1 MAVTQTALLAQIVE
15 QAVRANPQHGFIYLN
30 NPKVGCSTIKR
41 SLWLAMTGQT
51 PADLKRP
58 VHVVEGSPFVSR
70 LTDPVA
76 VRQAFIFSFVR
87 NPFQRIV
94 SAYLNKV
101 QMRTDKVWS
110 GFATRRGWN
119 PETEVSFD
127 GFVERLSGVPPEEQD
142 PHWRAQHLNILYPF
156 VRPNLI
162 GDLDSLDRVLPQVL
176 ARVASGQAK
185 VVQGRRHGTA
195 ARQVWSGFFGDK
207 ATLDRVLTLYAGD
220 FAAFG
225 YAPSLTAD
233 PACQRAEVWSDHG
246 HDGLAKVVAYW
257 NAPGPQRFHA
267 LNAVEAADGQGAL
280 RDWILQQRLRHPR
293 QHHSTLD
300 DLVAGHAA
308 QIAAGPAYL
317 RRVVA
322 ARGQG

>member
-30 NPKVGCSTIKR
+30 NPKVGCSTIKS
-41 SLWLAMTGQT
+41 SLWLAMTGQN

-70 LTDPVA
+70 LTDPAA
-76 VRQAFIFSFVR
+76 VREAFIFTFVR

-101 QMRTDKVWS
+101 QTRTDKVWT

-119 PETEVSFD
+119 PEEEMSFD

-176 ARVASGQAK
+176 ARLVPGQAK
-185 VVQGRRHGTA
+185 VVQGRRHSTA
-195 ARQVWSGFFGDK
+195 AREVWSGFFGDK

-220 FAAFG
+220 FTAFG
-225 YAPSLTAD
+225 YAPALTAD

-257 NAPGPQRFHA
+257 DAPGPQRFDA
-267 LNAVEAADGQGAL
+267 LNAVEAADREGAL
-280 RDWILQQRLRHPR
+280 RDWILQQRLRHPG
-293 QHHSTLD
+293 QHRTSFAA
-300 DLVAGHAA
+300 LVQANGP
-308 QIAAGPAYL
+308 QIAGGPAYL
-317 RRVVA
+317 RRLITD
-322 ARGQG
+322 